1 MFTVIARELAGLP
14 DCAHA
19 VTRKREKSMNRRRSL
34 FLFALSI
41 LLLAHTSAV
50 PAQVPDGTLKPI
62 PKKTWLKWFKWTAAA
77 LVLGAAAIFLWQRY
91 FVKRDEGLAS
101 GNGRIEATEIDV
113 AAKIPARIRE
123 ILVHEG
129 DFVTA
134 GQVVVLMDTDSLN
147 AQRREAEAQ
156 HQSAAQ
162 SPAAGNQWAP
172 TQRIM
177 KA

>member
-1 MFTVIARELAGLP
+1 MTFQ
-14 DCAHA
+14 
-19 VTRKREKSMNRRRSL
+19 KKQ
-34 FLFALSI
+34 
-41 LLLAHTSAV
+41 LL
-50 PAQVPDGTLKPI
+50 
-62 PKKTWLKWFKWTAAA
+62 KWTAAA
-77 LVLGAAAIFLWQRY
+77 LILSAAAIFVWQRY
-91 FVKRDEGLAS
+91 FVKNDEGLAS

-162 SPAAGNQWAP
+162 SRAAGNQWAP

>member
-1 MFTVIARELAGLP
+1 
-14 DCAHA
+14 
-19 VTRKREKSMNRRRSL
+19 
-34 FLFALSI
+34 
-41 LLLAHTSAV
+41 
-50 PAQVPDGTLKPI
+50 
-62 PKKTWLKWFKWTAAA
+62 
-77 LVLGAAAIFLWQRY
+77 
-91 FVKRDEGLAS
+91 VKRDEGLAR
-101 GNGRIEATEIDV
+101 GDGRIEAPEIDI
-113 AAKIPARIRE
+113 AAKITARIRE

-134 GQVVVLMDTDSLN
+134 GQVVALMDTDSLN

>member
-1 MFTVIARELAGLP
+1 MFN
-14 DCAHA
+14 DK
-19 VTRKREKSMNRRRSL
+19 KR
-34 FLFALSI
+34 
-41 LLLAHTSAV
+41 
-50 PAQVPDGTLKPI
+50 
-62 PKKTWLKWFKWTAAA
+62 WFKWIAVA
-77 LVLGAAAIFLWQRY
+77 LILVAAAIFVCQRY
-91 FVKRDEGLAS
+91 FVKTDEGLAR

-147 AQRREAEAQ
+147 AQLREAEAQ

-162 SPAAGNQWAP
+162 SPVAGNQWAP
-172 TQRIM
+172 SQRIM

>member
-1 MFTVIARELAGLP
+1 M
-14 DCAHA
+14 
-19 VTRKREKSMNRRRSL
+19 
-34 FLFALSI
+34 
-41 LLLAHTSAV
+41 
-50 PAQVPDGTLKPI
+50 
-62 PKKTWLKWFKWTAAA
+62 
-77 LVLGAAAIFLWQRY
+77 
-91 FVKRDEGLAS
+91 
-101 GNGRIEATEIDV
+101 
-113 AAKIPARIRE
+113 
-123 ILVHEG
+123 HEG

>member
-1 MFTVIARELAGLP
+1 MFK
-14 DCAHA
+14 DK
-19 VTRKREKSMNRRRSL
+19 KR
-34 FLFALSI
+34 
-41 LLLAHTSAV
+41 
-50 PAQVPDGTLKPI
+50 
-62 PKKTWLKWFKWTAAA
+62 WFKWIAAA
-77 LVLGAAAIFLWQRY
+77 LILGAAAIFVWQRY
-91 FVKRDEGLAS
+91 FVKTDEGLAS
-101 GNGRIEATEIDV
+101 GNGRIEATDIDV

-134 GQVVVLMDTDSLN
+134 GHVVVLADTDPLN

-162 SPAAGNQWAP
+162 SPAAGNQWPP